1 MNLFFELLQ
10 VALGTR
16 DKLSR
21 VPSAA
26 EWGRLFGEAERA
38 QQAVVGVLLEGLQ
51 RCMVHGD
58 GCMANLPLDLKLE
71 WIGEAQIIEEQNRVM
86 SKACREVVEKLEKD
100 GWALVLCAERT
111 GESTVILS

>member
-1 MNLFFELLQ
+1 MDNLFFELLQ

-16 DKLSR
+16 ENLSR

-26 EWGRLFGEAERA
+26 EWGLLFEEVER
-38 QQAVVGVLLEGLQ
+38 QAVVGFLLEGLQ

-86 SKACREVVEKLEKD
+86 SSKRPNLGPV
-100 GWALVLCAERT
+100 R
-111 GESTVILS
+111 ILLR